1 MTRAPGAFAVRASLL
16 VLACVLLAA
25 CSREPV
31 LEVEEA
37 WIREAPEGATVLA
50 GYMRIVHRHGEALE
64 LVGAESPHFSRVEL
78 HATRTDGERM
88 RMEQLDTVEL
98 SGDVTRFEPGGL
110 HLMLMSPDGEV
121 RAGDLIPVRLHFSD
135 GRTLD
140 ADFEV
145 RDVRPRR

>member
-1 MTRAPGAFAVRASLL
+1 MTRTRGAVVVRASLL
-16 VLACVLLAA
+16 AIACVLLAA

-50 GYMRIVHRHGEALE
+50 GYMRVVHRHGDALE
-64 LVGAESPHFSRVEL
+64 LVGADSPHFARVEL

-88 RMEQLDTVEL
+88 RMEQLDTVAL

-135 GRTLD
+135 GRRLD

-145 RDVRPRR
+145 RDVRPRG

>member
-1 MTRAPGAFAVRASLL
+1 MTRAHVMTPGRALLLAAAF
-16 VLACVLLAA
+16 VLLAA

-31 LEVEEA
+31 LEVEDA
-37 WIREAPEGATVLA
+37 WIREAPQGATVLA
-50 GYMRIVHRHGEALE
+50 GYMRIAHRHGEALE
-64 LVGAESPHFSRVEL
+64 LVGADSPHFARVEL

-135 GRTLD
+135 GRRLD

-145 RDVRPRR
+145 RDVRPRS